1 MGAWGWYNVL
11 DSLSNSD
18 RSKWDYFLNM
28 GVIEFLNTLAFYKDK
43 EKHLEELRKKINRGT
58 KY

>member
-1 MGAWGWYNVL
+1 
-11 DSLSNSD
+11 
-18 RSKWDYFLNM
+18 M

-43 EKHLEELRKKINRGT
+43 EKHLEELRKKMNRGT